1 MLKTAVC
8 YFSGSGNSFYVSLE
22 LSKYIN
28 INSLYYIPELDISK
42 LNDYDEIIIVAPVYN
57 LNIPKNVQDFI
68 RRLKFEGR
76 FYVILNSTGFFG
88 KSARH
93 VKRLFRQSHLSLAS
107 IKRVIMPSSHSTL
120 SFSPKFIAKAI
131 ISISEGK
138 IRRVAER
145 IKRNENKNLKLKS
158 AGKIKRYVGYS
169 AFSAHLSVSDK
180 CTRCGDCVKVCPTK
194 NIKESHGTI
203 VFSDKCIA
211 CHACYNRCEAIL
223 YRGFKGKTYVN
234 PYVDFKAMR

>member
-8 YFSGSGNSFYVSLE
+8 YFSGSGNSFYVALE

-28 INSLYYIPELDISK
+28 IHSAYYIPNFDISK
-42 LNDYDEIIIVAPVYN
+42 LHDYDEIIIVTPVYS
-57 LNIPKNVQDFI
+57 LNIPKIVQDFI

-76 FYVILNSTGFFG
+76 FYVVLCSAGMFG
-88 KSARH
+88 GSARH
-93 VKRLFRQSHLSLAS
+93 VKRLFRQCHLNLGC
-107 IKRVIMPSSHSTL
+107 IKRVIMPSSHSTVGFTPRFL
-120 SFSPKFIAKAI
+120 AKAI
-131 ISISEGK
+131 ISIASGQ
-138 IRRVAER
+138 
-145 IKRNENKNLKLKS
+145 IKRAANNISKNENKNLKLRRV
-158 AGKIKRYVGYS
+158 GKIKRYVGYS
-169 AFSAHLSVSDK
+169 AFSAHLSVSDSCTK
-180 CTRCGDCVKVCPTK
+180 CGECAKICPTK

-203 VFSDKCIA
+203 VFSDRCIA